1 MPKINNTDLLRRKM
15 DNLREKPCQCGKTM
29 TQVIQVTKDGVQV
42 PANRVGWYCSCGTF
56 DKAIGRE
63 KKLG

>member
-1 MPKINNTDLLRRKM
+1 M
-15 DNLREKPCQCGKTM
+15 DNLKEKPCQCGKTM
-29 TQVIQVTKDGVQV
+29 TEVIQVTKDGVQV